1 MKIKESFLWTITV
14 KLNDLQGPIPF
25 SSRIFNGLEKIKF
38 KDCQGQE
45 ATLVICVHVKSPWS
59 DQYRRP
65 ATDVANTAP
74 QLPSWWDRT
83 QASESKSRRTQRR
96 CSRPSGTS
104 PSALRRGSTVSSFVM
119 WRKSP
124 TQPHN
129 ISLNRVD
136 TPTCQSKPVPLN
148 SFSHGQLE
156 ETLGCARVTRLKTI
170 QEERKSKNL
179 FHHKHSNFHRSE
191 YTRLTSMFGIKHC

>member
-1 MKIKESFLWTITV
+1 VERPVSSSSHGCCKHCPAVALLMGSNSSIGIKKSANSKALLSSQWY
-14 KLNDLQGPIPF
+14 F
-25 SSRIFNGLEKIKF
+25 SVS
-38 KDCQGQE
+38 
-45 ATLVICVHVKSPWS
+45 
-59 DQYRRP
+59 
-65 ATDVANTAP
+65 
-74 QLPSWWDRT
+74 
-83 QASESKSRRTQRR
+83 
-96 CSRPSGTS
+96 TS
-104 PSALRRGSTVSSFVM
+104 TRLHGFSFVM